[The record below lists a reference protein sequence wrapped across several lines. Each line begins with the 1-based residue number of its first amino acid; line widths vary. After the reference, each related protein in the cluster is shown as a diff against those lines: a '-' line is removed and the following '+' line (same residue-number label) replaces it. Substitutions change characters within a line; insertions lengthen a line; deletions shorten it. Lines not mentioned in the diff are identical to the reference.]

1 MSCSV
6 HDVANLEERGIPS
19 VFIASDQF
27 RSAREA
33 QSKALGTDPATVWV
47 PHPIQDRSDDEMT
60 DLARQVG
67 AHVIAALIEPA

>member
-1 MSCSV
+1 V

-33 QSKALGTDPATVWV
+33 QSSALGTDPATVWV
-47 PHPIQDRSDDEMT
+47 PHPIQDRTDDEMK
-60 DLARQVG
+60 DLARRVG
-67 AHVIAALIEPA
+67 ADIVAALLKSA

>member
-1 MSCSV
+1 VSCSV

-33 QSKALGTDPATVWV
+33 QSSALGTDPATVWV
-47 PHPIQDRSDDEMT
+47 PHPIQDRTDDEMK
-60 DLARQVG
+60 DLARRVG
-67 AHVIAALIEPA
+67 ADIVAALLKSA

>member
-33 QSKALGTDPATVWV
+33 QSSALGTDPATVWV
-47 PHPIQDRSDDEMT
+47 PHPIQDRTDDEMK
-60 DLARQVG
+60 DLARRVG
-67 AHVIAALIEPA
+67 ADIVAALLKSA